1 MLGRENT
8 GILTRP
14 YWPNQDKMVTMIM
27 VMTTLFSHDDDDID
41 DDDGDVNDDDD
52 DDEKDNDVNHV
63 KNCHLY
69 QSVKLKSKMFGVV
82 ISWNSTNSDE

>member
-8 GILTRP
+8 GISTRP

-41 DDDGDVNDDDD
+41 DDDDDQERLKTPQCTLEWSFRAAVQGDTA
-52 DDEKDNDVNHV
+52 EAFFMSY
-63 KNCHLY
+63 L
-69 QSVKLKSKMFGVV
+69 SLS
-82 ISWNSTNSDE
+82 

>member
-27 VMTTLFSHDDDDID
+27 VMTTLFSHDDD
-41 DDDGDVNDDDD
+41 NDDDD
-52 DDEKDNDVNHV
+52 DQER
-63 KNCHLY
+63 
-69 QSVKLKSKMFGVV
+69 LKTPQCTLEWSFRAAVQGDTAEAFFM
-82 ISWNSTNSDE
+82 SYLSLS

>member
-27 VMTTLFSHDDDDID
+27 VVTTLFSHDDDDYD
-41 DDDGDVNDDDD
+41 DDQERLKTPQCTLEWSFRAAVQGDTA
-52 DDEKDNDVNHV
+52 EAFFMSY
-63 KNCHLY
+63 L
-69 QSVKLKSKMFGVV
+69 SLS
-82 ISWNSTNSDE
+82 